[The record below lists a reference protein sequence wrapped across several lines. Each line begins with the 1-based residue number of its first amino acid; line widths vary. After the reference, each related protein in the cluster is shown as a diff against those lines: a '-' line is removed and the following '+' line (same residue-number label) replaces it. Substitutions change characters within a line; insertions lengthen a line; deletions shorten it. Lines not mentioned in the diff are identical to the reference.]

1 MDSKNNRKKEFWR
14 AVKFTLISI
23 SAGLID
29 MGSFTV
35 MSELLLWP
43 FFISQTI
50 SILLSVTW
58 NFTFNRRYTFQSAAN
73 VPIAMAKVL
82 AFYAV
87 FAPTTII
94 GGQHLVDAG
103 WNELLVKVITML
115 LNFVLEFLYQRF
127 FVFKDNLDDR
137 ETDK

>member
-1 MDSKNNRKKEFWR
+1 MEHNNRKKEFWR

-73 VPIAMAKVL
+73 VPIAML
-82 AFYAV
+82 CL
-87 FAPTTII
+87 
-94 GGQHLVDAG
+94 HR
-103 WNELLVKVITML
+103 
-115 LNFVLEFLYQRF
+115 QRS
-127 FVFKDNLDDR
+127 
-137 ETDK
+137 